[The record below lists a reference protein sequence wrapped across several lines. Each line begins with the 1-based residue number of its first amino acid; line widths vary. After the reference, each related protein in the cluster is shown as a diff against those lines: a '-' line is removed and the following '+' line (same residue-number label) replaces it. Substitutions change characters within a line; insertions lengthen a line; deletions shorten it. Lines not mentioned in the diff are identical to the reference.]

1 MLSGYCLVSRYG
13 PAHRRSAYSFP
24 SDSFVLTLPNGIVD
38 GERRNVEK
46 HVVAGKVVPEE
57 GFIED
62 LKTGEFS

>member
-1 MLSGYCLVSRYG
+1 M
-13 PAHRRSAYSFP
+13 
-24 SDSFVLTLPNGIVD
+24 D